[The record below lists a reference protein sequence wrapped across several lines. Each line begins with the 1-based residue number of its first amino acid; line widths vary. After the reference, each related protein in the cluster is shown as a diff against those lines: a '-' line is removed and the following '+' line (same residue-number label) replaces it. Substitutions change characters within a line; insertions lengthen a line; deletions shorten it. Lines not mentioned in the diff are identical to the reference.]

1 MDRLK
6 QTTETLRALTKE
18 AETFYINVVKKDPT
32 YEVDFYGKVKP
43 FADQV
48 QPLAQEWASLVKPFL
63 MQHYTKLVHVSQV
76 EQTVENL
83 DVVAIKSFYPSS
95 GMRRQRET
103 FKSVSFVL
111 DAVLEEIKFA
121 QTTKPSD

>member
-1 MDRLK
+1 MEKLK
-6 QTTETLRALTKE
+6 QLTTALLSLTKE
-18 AETFYINVVKKDPT
+18 AEAFYIDVVKQDKA

-43 FADQV
+43 FADRV
-48 QPLAQEWASLVKPFL
+48 QPLAQEWASEVKPFL
-63 MQHYTKLVHVSQV
+63 MQHYTKLVHISQV

-103 FKSVSFVL
+103 FKSVRFVL
-111 DAVLEEIKFA
+111 ENVLEEIKIA
-121 QTTKPSD
+121 QAD